1 MMELKD
7 IIGWLVMLFLAAGGW
22 VFAEYRERVAKKKDE
37 DKEVRTRK
45 QQKISKVEEY
55 LNALAEIQELYR
67 FFARKEESIKRD
79 ETGAF
84 VVDKSGAPV
93 IEERILEPEERLERA
108 YGALGETD
116 IRSAIA
122 QSIVKARRIQGE
134 VSDIASELD
143 PSGELNKKIGLL
155 QWTTISLSESYLEQK
170 SFEGFAANLKKATEI
185 RREIRATLSGLL

>member
-1 MMELKD
+1 M
-7 IIGWLVMLFLAAGGW
+7 
-22 VFAEYRERVAKKKDE
+22 
-37 DKEVRTRK
+37 
-45 QQKISKVEEY
+45 
-55 LNALAEIQELYR
+55 
-67 FFARKEESIKRD
+67 
-79 ETGAF
+79 
-84 VVDKSGAPV
+84 
-93 IEERILEPEERLERA
+93 
-108 YGALGETD
+108 GETD